1 MDISA
6 YQSFK
11 YLHIMSRTHL
21 NLMDSSEPHE
31 LTHYQ
36 AGENPLASG
45 ELRSARKA
53 KHTVR
58 HTVTNTKKAVAHTK
72 KVQRRAGAVRSTSQ
86 RQKVRD
92 MSLRMHSSLFITF
105 VVSFC
110 AKTCDMES
118 QRGTAPKG
126 A

>member
-1 MDISA
+1 
-6 YQSFK
+6 
-11 YLHIMSRTHL
+11 
-21 NLMDSSEPHE
+21 MDSSEHHE

-36 AGENPLASG
+36 AGDNSLPSG
-45 ELRSARKA
+45 ELRSATETKQ
-53 KHTVR
+53 HTVR
-58 HTVTNTKKAVAHTK
+58 HTVKNTEKAVAHTN
-72 KVQRRAGAVRSTSQ
+72 KVQRRAGAMRSASQ

-110 AKTCDMES
+110 AKMCDMES
-118 QRGTAPKG
+118 QRGTAQRG